1 MPKQAT
7 TEKTGRQRRE
17 RGSISAEE
25 IINGAF
31 EVARRD
37 TLDKL
42 SMPELAKHLDV
53 GVTSIY
59 WYFRKKEDLLNAMT
73 DEAIRV
79 VFEQLLPVEKSDWKS
94 YLRKHFAKTR
104 EIYRSDHVLCDL
116 GMVRFGTYSKEA
128 VHQVF
133 KVMEDIL
140 EMLIET
146 GFTPDSALDVYES
159 MSIYTRGSILIER
172 IQLSAKAPTI
182 DSQRQGRLIDP
193 VDMPRLAE
201 LIKSRSLSMVTDDDY
216 EAGVSH
222 LMTGFEAVLRADKR
236 ARKAVQ
242 A

>member
-7 TEKTGRQRRE
+7 SEKVGRQRRE

-59 WYFRKKEDLLNAMT
+59 WYFRKKDDLLNAMT
-73 DEAIRV
+73 DEAIRI

-94 YLRKHFAKTR
+94 YLREHFALTR
-104 EIYRSDHVLCDL
+104 TIYSADHTLCDL
-116 GMVRFGTYSKEA
+116 ALVRFGTYSKEA

-133 KVMEDIL
+133 VVMEEIL
-140 EMLIET
+140 EMLIEA
-146 GFTPDSALDVYES
+146 GFEPQSALEVYES
-159 MSIYTRGSILIER
+159 MSVYTRGSILLER
-172 IQLSAKAPTI
+172 IQLSAKSPTI
-182 DSQRQGRLIDP
+182 DDRRQARLIDP

-201 LIKSRSLSMVTDDDY
+201 LIKTRSLSMVADDDY
-216 EAGVSH
+216 DAGIGH

-236 ARKAVQ
+236 ARKA
-242 A
+242 ADA